1 MSASPSLL
9 QWAAGLILLALFVW
23 VAVGLVLDHLPW
35 TLIDTSDP
43 GKKRAAAVALL
54 VLGGL
59 GYLILRDLL
68 GFVWMGLR
76 YLLGVEYEGL

>member
-9 QWAAGLILLALFVW
+9 QWTVALILLALFVW
-23 VAVGLVLDHLPW
+23 VAAGLVLDHLPW

-43 GKKRAAAVALL
+43 GKKRAAAAVLL

-59 GYLILRDLL
+59 GYFTLRDLL

-76 YLLGVEYEGL
+76 YLLGMEYEGL